1 MYEENSLRRAS
12 RATSLKEGGN
22 KAPLSEGGV
31 GGADGGSPPQIGG
44 GAAVG
49 GSSFQNGEIY
59 YY

>member
-31 GGADGGSPPQIGG
+31 G
-44 GAAVG
+44 AAVG